1 MASRR
6 KEPAKNIQIASDE
19 TGFQEV
25 DVEHIAAALGRV
37 KNPAVR
43 YFLSMMID
51 ALTEDLAEI
60 EAGRPPSMLTRSRS
74 N

>member
-1 MASRR
+1 MASR
-6 KEPAKNIQIASDE
+6 KTNASKSSEEHEDM
-19 TGFQEV
+19 
-25 DVEHIAAALGRV
+25 DVEHIAEALGRV

-43 YFLSMMID
+43 YFLSMIID

-60 EAGRPPSMLTRSRS
+60 EAGRPPRLLTRSRS

>member
-1 MASRR
+1 M
-6 KEPAKNIQIASDE
+6 
-19 TGFQEV
+19 
-25 DVEHIAAALGRV
+25 DVEHIAEALGRV

-60 EAGRPPSMLTRSRS
+60 EAGRPPRLLTRSRS

>member
-1 MASRR
+1 MPSR
-6 KEPAKNIQIASDE
+6 KNSSSRSSQDE
-19 TGFQEV
+19 DM
-25 DVEHIAAALGRV
+25 DVEHIAEALGRV

-60 EAGRPPSMLTRSRS
+60 EAGRPPRLLTRSRS

>member
-1 MASRR
+1 MAAR
-6 KEPAKNIQIASDE
+6 KKSPSKAAQEQEDMDVVQIAE
-19 TGFQEV
+19 
-25 DVEHIAAALGRV
+25 ALARV

-43 YFLSMMID
+43 YFLAMMID

-60 EAGRPPSMLTRSRS
+60 EAGRPPRLLTRSRS

>member
-1 MASRR
+1 MASR
-6 KEPAKNIQIASDE
+6 KTNASKSSEEHEDM
-19 TGFQEV
+19 

-60 EAGRPPSMLTRSRS
+60 EAGRPPRLLTRSRS